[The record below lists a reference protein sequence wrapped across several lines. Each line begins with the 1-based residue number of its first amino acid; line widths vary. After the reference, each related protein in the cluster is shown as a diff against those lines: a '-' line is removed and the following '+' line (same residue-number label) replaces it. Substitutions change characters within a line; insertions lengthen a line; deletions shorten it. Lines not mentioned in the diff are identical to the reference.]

1 VLPCADCAGIAVT
14 LTLRED
20 GLYRLRRTY
29 LGKPGAPFNEVGR
42 WAAETSSGRL
52 MLRSGS
58 QRTVFELPD
67 AATLRQLDTK
77 GQAISSDHSH
87 DLRRTAEVDVIDES
101 LPWRGEVLVQG
112 AAATVTDCSSDLR
125 WPVVPGGDFK
135 TLERNTLRLR
145 SAAGTPLVVRFE
157 GRLVMLPGADGAP
170 AEQMV
175 VDRFV
180 GAQPGA
186 VCDSTLSGTGDG
198 GDQVVVTLQN
208 TYWKLVELGGS
219 PVAMLPGQQREQ
231 RITLAADG
239 KRLLGFSG
247 CNSLVGS
254 YQQDGT
260 ALRLGPLAATRMA
273 CAEPVMSAESRLLA
287 ALSATTGYRIE
298 GQHLL
303 LLGADGALAR
313 WEAVTLR

>member
-1 VLPCADCAGIAVT
+1 VT

-58 QRTVFELPD
+58 QRTVFALPD
-67 AATLRQLDTK
+67 AATLRQLDSQ
-77 GQAISSDHSH
+77 GQAISSDHNH
-87 DLRRTAEVDVIDES
+87 DLRRTTEVDAIDES
-101 LPWRGEVLVQG
+101 LPWRGELMFQG
-112 AAATVTDCSSDLR
+112 AAASVTDCSSDLR
-125 WPVVPGGDFK
+125 WPVVPSGDFK
-135 TLERNTLRLR
+135 ALERNALRLR
-145 SAAGTPLVVRFE
+145 SAPDKPLVVRFE
-157 GRLVMLPGADGAP
+157 GRLVMLPAGDGVP

-180 GAQPGA
+180 NAQPGA

-198 GDQVVVTLQN
+198 GDHLVVGLQN
-208 TYWKLVELGGS
+208 TYWKLVDLGGN
-219 PVAMLPGQQREQ
+219 PVTMLPGQQREQ

-239 KRLLGFSG
+239 KRLIGFSG
-247 CNSLVGS
+247 CNALVGS
-254 YQQDGT
+254 YQLDGA
-260 ALRLGPLAATRMA
+260 ALRLGPLGATRMA
-273 CAEPVMSAESRLLA
+273 CAEPVMAAENRLLA

-298 GQHLL
+298 GPQLL
-303 LLGADGALAR
+303 LLGADGVLAR